1 VTVDKWIKVDLQCN
15 QAEHPAKP
23 NLESEKDMQH
33 LIEALIKD
41 LTEQLRPM
49 VAEMVRQELANAE
62 GENAMQGIAQNI
74 DLADLARE
82 IDLADLA
89 REIETN
95 DLAEKIDISD
105 AVAEFFRE
113 NTFSIRP

>member
-1 VTVDKWIKVDLQCN
+1 
-15 QAEHPAKP
+15 
-23 NLESEKDMQH
+23 MQH

-74 DLADLARE
+74 DLANLARE

-89 REIETN
+89 REIEAG
-95 DLAEKIDISD
+95 DLAEKLDISD
-105 AVAEFFRE
+105 AVADFFRE